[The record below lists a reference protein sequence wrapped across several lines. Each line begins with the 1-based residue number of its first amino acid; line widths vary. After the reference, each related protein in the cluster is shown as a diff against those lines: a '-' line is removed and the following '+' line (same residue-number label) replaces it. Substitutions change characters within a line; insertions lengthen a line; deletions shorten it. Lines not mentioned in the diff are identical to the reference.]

1 MSTTVGTSTSSNLIT
16 LAEASKNT
24 TTTSAT
30 TKTGSSGFSSDDFL
44 SLLVQ
49 QLKNQDPSSPMS
61 SSDMANQMAQME
73 TVLELQKM
81 ATAVT
86 TLNSTNQKLSAT
98 SMIGKTIAYTDATT
112 KATTTGKVDSV
123 EFSDTDV
130 LLNIGTTQ
138 VSLSDV
144 LGVSNGS

>member
-1 MSTTVGTSTSSNLIT
+1 MSTTVGSTTNSNLIT
-16 LAEASKNT
+16 LAQASSSTKAAS
-24 TTTSAT
+24 TTSTA
-30 TKTGSSGFSSDDFL
+30 SSGFTADDFMT
-44 SLLVQ
+44 LLVD

-61 SSDMANQMAQME
+61 ESDMANQMAQME

-86 TLNSTNQKLSAT
+86 TLNTTNQKLSAT
-98 SMIGKTIAYTDATT
+98 SMIGKTIAYTDSTSQAT
-112 KATTTGKVDSV
+112 AQGKVDSV

-144 LGVSNGS
+144 LGVANGS